1 MAKTKIKKI
10 VFVCTGNTCRSPM
23 AEAAFA
29 EEIRRENLPA
39 VATSAGIKVSPA
51 ERDLNPKALFA
62 LQSHGLDLPYFS
74 STSLTKET
82 LMTADIIICMT
93 RQQRDLLKEARQR
106 FAAEEGKA
114 RIRNNAF
121 CFFDLTGKDV
131 PDPYGKSEE
140 EYLKTF
146 DAIVEAFPAI
156 EEKWFAKKPRS
167 SEKTTKKGAIA
178 AHKKRTPAK
187 RAKGAAKKVSAKK
200 SAMKRASAKPKT
212 KPKTTK
218 PKAKTGTTA
227 RRGGNSVKN
236 AAKSDGINDKTVKNA
251 KKMAEPQE
259 NTPRNA

>member
-1 MAKTKIKKI
+1 M
-10 VFVCTGNTCRSPM
+10 
-23 AEAAFA
+23 
-29 EEIRRENLPA
+29 
-39 VATSAGIKVSPA
+39 SPA

-167 SEKTTKKGAIA
+167 SEKTTEKGAIA
-178 AHKKRTPAK
+178 AHKKRK
-187 RAKGAAKKVSAKK
+187 KNGGAAGEYAEKRLTSLKKK
-200 SAMKRASAKPKT
+200 
-212 KPKTTK
+212 
-218 PKAKTGTTA
+218 
-227 RRGGNSVKN
+227 NIISVY
-236 AAKSDGINDKTVKNA
+236 TV
-251 KKMAEPQE
+251 
-259 NTPRNA
+259 

>member
-140 EYLKTF
+140 EYL
-146 DAIVEAFPAI
+146 
-156 EEKWFAKKPRS
+156 
-167 SEKTTKKGAIA
+167 
-178 AHKKRTPAK
+178 
-187 RAKGAAKKVSAKK
+187 
-200 SAMKRASAKPKT
+200 
-212 KPKTTK
+212 
-218 PKAKTGTTA
+218 
-227 RRGGNSVKN
+227 
-236 AAKSDGINDKTVKNA
+236 
-251 KKMAEPQE
+251 
-259 NTPRNA
+259 